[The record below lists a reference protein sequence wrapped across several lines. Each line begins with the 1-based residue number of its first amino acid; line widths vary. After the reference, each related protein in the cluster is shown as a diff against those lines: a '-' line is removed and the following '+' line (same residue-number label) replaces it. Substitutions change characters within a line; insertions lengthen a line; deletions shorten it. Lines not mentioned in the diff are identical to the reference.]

1 MRESFTLYELQRII
15 GAAVEQFLPLPVWVS
30 AEISELKVNSS
41 GHCYMELV
49 EREQSRGSG
58 SNAKAQARAVIWKSR
73 YPSLAGKFEAATGRA
88 LAAAMKVL
96 VEVTVTHHPLY
107 GLSLQ
112 ITDIDPFYTIG
123 EAERQRQITI
133 DKLKSEGVWDINRGI
148 SFPRVVQRV
157 AVVSSATAAGY
168 RDFMRELQRNSYRFQ
183 ATLFEST
190 MQGDGGEDSVICALE
205 EIASREEAFDVV
217 AIIRG
222 GGSTSDLALF
232 DSYRIA
238 SHIAQFPLPVI
249 TGIGHDKD
257 VSVADMVAHTHCKT
271 PTAVAT
277 LFAELADTELSAVEE
292 YAQGIA
298 NEVERILHNEAM
310 RVYTLSTDIERIATA
325 YINDEQS
332 RLSTI
337 RNAIHSRLELIFT
350 TENNRLNDIE
360 RTLKGYSIENILKLG
375 FAVVRSN
382 DRAVTSVTDR
392 RIGESI
398 DVELI
403 DGILSAEIKN
413 ITMTKH

>member
-73 YPSLAGKFEAATGRA
+73 YPYLAGKFEAATGRA

-168 RDFMRELQRNSYRFQ
+168 RDFMQHIEGSPYRIST
-183 ATLFEST
+183 TLFEAT
-190 MQGDGGEDSVICALE
+190 MQGESSEQSVVDALMA
-205 EIASREEAFDVV
+205 IAERESEFDAV

-222 GGSTSDLALF
+222 GGSVADLECFNSYLTALCV
-232 DSYRIA
+232 
-238 SHIAQFPLPVI
+238 AQFPLPVLS
-249 TGIGHDKD
+249 GIGHDKD
-257 VSVADMVAHTHCKT
+257 VSIVDMVAAMPLKT
-271 PTAVAT
+271 PTAVAAWICDRAAA
-277 LFAELADTELSAVEE
+277 FDGELEYYAVLLRESCTKVTQTAGLRLTQQLDLINRAAQSAIVRQREKLAAYTMIVE
-292 YAQGIA
+292 
-298 NEVERILHNEAM
+298 NF
-310 RVYTLSTDIERIATA
+310 SP
-325 YINDEQS
+325 S
-332 RLSTI
+332 RL
-337 RNAIHSRLELIFT
+337 
-350 TENNRLNDIE
+350 
-360 RTLKGYSIENILKLG
+360 LKLG
-375 FAVVRSN
+375 YAVARTESGKVVRTTT
-382 DRAVTSVTDR
+382 DCAIGERITIEVTD
-392 RIGESI
+392 GHF
-398 DVELI
+398 V
-403 DGILSAEIKN
+403 AEVVDRYGK
-413 ITMTKH
+413 KE

>member
-73 YPSLAGKFEAATGRA
+73 YPYLAGKFEAATGRA

-168 RDFMRELQRNSYRFQ
+168 RDFMQQIEDSPYRIST
-183 ATLFEST
+183 TLFEAT
-190 MQGDGGEDSVICALE
+190 MQGESSEQSVVDALMA
-205 EIASREEAFDVV
+205 IAERESEFDAV

-222 GGSTSDLALF
+222 GGSVADLECFNSYLTALCV
-232 DSYRIA
+232 
-238 SHIAQFPLPVI
+238 AQFPLPVLS
-249 TGIGHDKD
+249 GIGHDKD
-257 VSVADMVAHTHCKT
+257 VSIVDMVAAMPLKT
-271 PTAVAT
+271 PTAVAAWICDRAAA
-277 LFAELADTELSAVEE
+277 FDGELEYYAVLLRESCTKVTQTAGLRLTQQLDLINRAAQSAIIRQREKLAAYTMIVE
-292 YAQGIA
+292 
-298 NEVERILHNEAM
+298 NF
-310 RVYTLSTDIERIATA
+310 SP
-325 YINDEQS
+325 S
-332 RLSTI
+332 RL
-337 RNAIHSRLELIFT
+337 
-350 TENNRLNDIE
+350 
-360 RTLKGYSIENILKLG
+360 LKLG
-375 FAVVRSN
+375 YAVARTEGGTVVRTTT
-382 DRAVTSVTDR
+382 DCAIGERITIEVTD
-392 RIGESI
+392 GHF
-398 DVELI
+398 V
-403 DGILSAEIKN
+403 AEVVDRYGK
-413 ITMTKH
+413 KE

>member
-73 YPSLAGKFEAATGRA
+73 YPYLAGKFEAATGRA
-88 LAAAMKVL
+88 LAAAMKAL

-168 RDFMRELQRNSYRFQ
+168 RDFMQQIEDSPYRIST
-183 ATLFEST
+183 TLFEAT
-190 MQGDGGEDSVICALE
+190 MQGESSEQSVVDALMA
-205 EIASREEAFDVV
+205 IAERESEFDAV

-222 GGSTSDLALF
+222 GGSVADLECFNSYLTALCV
-232 DSYRIA
+232 
-238 SHIAQFPLPVI
+238 AQFPLPVLS
-249 TGIGHDKD
+249 GIGHDKD
-257 VSVADMVAHTHCKT
+257 VSIVDMVAAMPLKT
-271 PTAVAT
+271 PTAVAAWICDRAAAFDGELEYYAVLLRESCT
-277 LFAELADTELSAVEE
+277 KATQTAGLRLTQQLDLINRAAESAIVRQREKLAAYTMIVE
-292 YAQGIA
+292 
-298 NEVERILHNEAM
+298 NF
-310 RVYTLSTDIERIATA
+310 SP
-325 YINDEQS
+325 S
-332 RLSTI
+332 RL
-337 RNAIHSRLELIFT
+337 
-350 TENNRLNDIE
+350 
-360 RTLKGYSIENILKLG
+360 LKLG
-375 FAVVRSN
+375 YAVARTEGGKVVRTTT
-382 DRAVTSVTDR
+382 DCAIGERITIEVTD
-392 RIGESI
+392 GHF
-398 DVELI
+398 V
-403 DGILSAEIKN
+403 AEVVDRYGK
-413 ITMTKH
+413 KE

>member
-73 YPSLAGKFEAATGRA
+73 YPYLAGKFEAATGRA

-123 EAERQRQITI
+123 EAELQRQITI
-133 DKLKSEGVWDINRGI
+133 DKLKSEGVWDINRDI

-168 RDFMRELQRNSYRFQ
+168 RDFMQQIEDSPYRIST
-183 ATLFEST
+183 TLFEAT
-190 MQGDGGEDSVICALE
+190 MQGESSEQSVVDALMA
-205 EIASREEAFDVV
+205 IADRESEFDAV

-222 GGSTSDLALF
+222 GGSVADLECFNSYLTALCV
-232 DSYRIA
+232 
-238 SHIAQFPLPVI
+238 AQFPLPVLS
-249 TGIGHDKD
+249 GIGHDKD
-257 VSVADMVAHTHCKT
+257 VSIVDMVAAMPLKT
-271 PTAVAT
+271 PTAVAAWICDRAAA
-277 LFAELADTELSAVEE
+277 FDGELEYYAVLLRESCTKVTQTAGLRLTQQLDLINRAAQSAIVRQREKLAAYTMIVE
-292 YAQGIA
+292 
-298 NEVERILHNEAM
+298 NFSP
-310 RVYTLSTDIERIATA
+310 T
-325 YINDEQS
+325 
-332 RLSTI
+332 RL
-337 RNAIHSRLELIFT
+337 
-350 TENNRLNDIE
+350 
-360 RTLKGYSIENILKLG
+360 LKLG
-375 FAVVRSN
+375 YAVARTESGKVVRTTT
-382 DRAVTSVTDR
+382 DCAIGERITIEVTD
-392 RIGESI
+392 GHF
-398 DVELI
+398 V
-403 DGILSAEIKN
+403 AEVVDRYGK
-413 ITMTKH
+413 KE